1 MVPRLRLQVVLPGV
15 VALAI
20 GLGGCATSPSGSG
33 GGGGLISSTLEML
46 GLKSPDIPPEVAS
59 AALPPQ
65 PKKLALR
72 VHAGEQLNTDPQ
84 KRSLSIV
91 VRIYKLRAA
100 NAFLAA
106 PYKAF
111 GNADA
116 EKLAFGN
123 DLIEVRELVLTPGQR
138 HEVLETMP
146 LESSHLAV
154 VALFRAPA
162 EGRWRFAFKVKDAEK
177 SGVTLGLHGCAM
189 SVAAGVPDGAAP
201 EVLRL
206 AGVNCQ

>member
-1 MVPRLRLQVVLPGV
+1 
-15 VALAI
+15 
-20 GLGGCATSPSGSG
+20 
-33 GGGGLISSTLEML
+33 
-46 GLKSPDIPPEVAS
+46 
-59 AALPPQ
+59 
-65 PKKLALR
+65 

-111 GNADA
+111 GSADA
-116 EKLAFGN
+116 EKLAFGG
-123 DLIEVRELVLTPGQR
+123 DLLDVRELVLTPGQK
-138 HEVLETMP
+138 HEVVETMP

-162 EGRWRFAFKVKDAEK
+162 EGRWRFAFKTKEAEK

-189 SVAAGVPDGAAP
+189 SVAAGTPDDAQP
-201 EVLRL
+201 ETLRL
-206 AGVNCQ
+206 AGVNCP